1 MATDESTNERP
12 SERRRDE
19 NEQQITY
26 RKAEEIAGV
35 GEGDIP
41 ERALKG
47 IIQELLG
54 GLKALQSQTRQII
67 TKTIEAATQCRTREG
82 QRQNQPT

>member
-19 NEQQITY
+19 NEWQITC
-26 RKAEEIAGV
+26 RKAEEIAGI

-47 IIQELLG
+47 II
-54 GLKALQSQTRQII
+54 
-67 TKTIEAATQCRTREG
+67 
-82 QRQNQPT
+82 

>member
-19 NEQQITY
+19 NEWQITC
-26 RKAEEIAGV
+26 RKAEEIAGA

-47 IIQELLG
+47 II
-54 GLKALQSQTRQII
+54 
-67 TKTIEAATQCRTREG
+67 
-82 QRQNQPT
+82 

>member
-1 MATDESTNERP
+1 MISPFILALLLLIGYIKQRIKIDLEMATDESTNERP

-19 NEQQITY
+19 NEWQITC
-26 RKAEEIAGV
+26 RKAEEMAGV

-47 IIQELLG
+47 II
-54 GLKALQSQTRQII
+54 
-67 TKTIEAATQCRTREG
+67 
-82 QRQNQPT
+82 